1 MTNRRIVGIF
11 NCETQRNGRR
21 SPFGKFS
28 FSLYS
33 FFDFHRR
40 GELRSLKQFSF
51 FFFIYRNRF
60 VAWKI
65 KLDPFHEASKGFR
78 LISGN

>member
-21 SPFGKFS
+21 SLFGKFS
-28 FSLYS
+28 FSFYS

-51 FFFIYRNRF
+51 FFLYIGT
-60 VAWKI
+60 ALWPG
-65 KLDPFHEASKGFR
+65 KLNWTRSMKPRKGFD
-78 LISGN
+78 